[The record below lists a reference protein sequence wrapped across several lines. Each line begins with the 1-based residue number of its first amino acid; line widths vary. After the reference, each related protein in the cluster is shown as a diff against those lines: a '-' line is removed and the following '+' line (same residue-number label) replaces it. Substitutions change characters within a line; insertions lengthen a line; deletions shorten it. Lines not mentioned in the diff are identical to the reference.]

1 MKDEKKIKK
10 LAEQIFILEKECQL
24 GNNVQENMNKIEQ
37 LIQTLSLD
45 EMLEVDTYI
54 MEKKF
59 LTK

>member
-1 MKDEKKIKK
+1 MKDGKKIKQ

-37 LIQTLSLD
+37 LTQTLSLD

>member
-37 LIQTLSLD
+37 LTQTLSLD

>member
-1 MKDEKKIKK
+1 MKDEKKIKQ

-37 LIQTLSLD
+37 LTQTLSLD

>member
-1 MKDEKKIKK
+1 MKDEKKIKE

-37 LIQTLSLD
+37 LTQTLSLD

>member
-37 LIQTLSLD
+37 LTQTLSLN

>member
-1 MKDEKKIKK
+1 MKDEKKIKQ
-10 LAEQIFILEKECQL
+10 LAKQIFILEKECQL

-37 LIQTLSLD
+37 LTQTLSLD

>member
-24 GNNVQENMNKIEQ
+24 GNNIQENMNKIEQ
-37 LIQTLSLD
+37 LTQTLSLD

>member
-1 MKDEKKIKK
+1 MKDEKKIKE

-24 GNNVQENMNKIEQ
+24 GNNIQENMNKIEQ
-37 LIQTLSLD
+37 LTQTLSLD